1 MKKKDAYSS
10 MSFWLPS
17 VSANNFFLT
26 TKKTSVT
33 VEGLKINCHGQK
45 EQENL
50 HRVAKVSGPQE
61 RAWSLKI
68 AYTGFGHKKQVFL
81 KKKHLLSQFL
91 IVSLLWTPV
100 RAISLSNSVEGNDQL
115 RVAQS
120 EFTNITRQVLF
131 VKQGILAVYHSS
143 TEKGYI
149 FFFLIW
155 ALIYIN

>member
-45 EQENL
+45 EQEDL

-68 AYTGFGHKKQVFL
+68 AYTGFGHKKQVLL
-81 KKKHLLSQFL
+81 KKKRLLSQFL

-100 RAISLSNSVEGNDQL
+100 RTTSLSNSVEGNDQL

-120 EFTNITRQVLF
+120 ELQISHDRCFLLNKAFWQSI
-131 VKQGILAVYHSS
+131 ILLQK
-143 TEKGYI
+143 KGI
-149 FFFLIW
+149 FFSFWYEPL
-155 ALIYIN
+155 LT